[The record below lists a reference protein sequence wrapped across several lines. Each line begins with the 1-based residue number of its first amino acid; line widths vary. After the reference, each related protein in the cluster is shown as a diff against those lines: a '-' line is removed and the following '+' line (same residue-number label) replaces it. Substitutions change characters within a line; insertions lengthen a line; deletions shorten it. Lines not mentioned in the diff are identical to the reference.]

1 MASSHLI
8 QFVSDF
14 FPDAHALTV
23 KYVAPLLQ
31 RHVGV
36 PLEMCA
42 AVEPSVLVD
51 IPPLVARLASSAT
64 AVLAASSSAAT
75 SAVAAAAAAAENT
88 GSTGATMQVLL
99 RNPTLLPIQLTGIA
113 LGLVGW
119 FAFRQR
125 AEERVD
131 WSRQFR
137 AMRSLAWAFL
147 FFAAMNATS
156 IGAHNLCARGS
167 FAWEAFRLFDLAFTG
182 ASSLCLACVP
192 FAVPHIAHV
201 GIMFATLG
209 YTILG
214 DSTRPL
220 RGWPFTAELVYIG
233 AMLVAT
239 VLLGLRL
246 HRIGRGCNFDYAIC
260 LAGLAIIL
268 AAIPLDHQLCALAEA
283 VGGGGRLTAV
293 HLVFFGCDV
302 VFFGLLRYGLD
313 APALVRK
320 RGGGGGSANCDR
332 EESWEGQPSPVPDL
346 SAPVARSK

>member
-23 KYVAPLLQ
+23 KYVAPLLR

-36 PLEMCA
+36 PLEMCVA
-42 AVEPSVLVD
+42 AEPSVLVD
-51 IPPLVARLASSAT
+51 LPPAVARLASSVTAALAT
-64 AVLAASSSAAT
+64 SSSAA
-75 SAVAAAAAAAENT
+75 SNIGADAGAA
-88 GSTGATMQVLL
+88 MQMLV

-119 FAFRQR
+119 FAFRQC
-125 AEERVD
+125 AEERIE

-147 FFAAMNATS
+147 FSAAMNATS
-156 IGAHNLCARGS
+156 IGAHNLCSRGS

-201 GIMFATLG
+201 GIMFATIG

-220 RGWPFTAELVYIG
+220 HGWPYTAELVYIG
-233 AMLVAT
+233 AMFVAT

-246 HRIGRGCNFDYAIC
+246 HRIGRGFNFDYAIC
-260 LAGLAIIL
+260 LTGLAIIL
-268 AAIPLDHQLCALAEA
+268 VAIPLDHQLCALSAA

-313 APALVRK
+313 APVQVRK
-320 RGGGGGSANCDR
+320 RGGSAGHDR
-332 EESWEGQPSPVPDL
+332 EESWEQQQQPPLPDL

>member
-51 IPPLVARLASSAT
+51 VPPVMARLASSVT
-64 AVLAASSSAAT
+64 AVLAASSSAA
-75 SAVAAAAAAAENT
+75 AAAQNT
-88 GSTGATMQVLL
+88 GSIGADTGAAMQVLV

-167 FAWEAFRLFDLAFTG
+167 FAWESFRLFDLAFTG

-201 GIMFATLG
+201 GIVFATLG

-239 VLLGLRL
+239 VLLGVRL
-246 HRIGRGCNFDYAIC
+246 HRIGRGFNFDYAIC
-260 LAGLAIIL
+260 LTGLAIIL
-268 AAIPLDHQLCALAEA
+268 AAIPLDHQLCALAAA

-313 APALVRK
+313 APAQVRK
-320 RGGGGGSANCDR
+320 RGAGGGSADCDR
-332 EESWEGQPSPVPDL
+332 EESWEGQQSPLPDL